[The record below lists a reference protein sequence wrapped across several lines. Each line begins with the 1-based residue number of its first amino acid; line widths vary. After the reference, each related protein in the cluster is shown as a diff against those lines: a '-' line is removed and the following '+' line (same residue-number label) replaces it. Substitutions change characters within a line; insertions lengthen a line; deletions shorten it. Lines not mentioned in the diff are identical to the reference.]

1 MRPSALILAPI
12 ISLACACGGAG
23 GGPGGIA
30 LGDTHSGQY
39 HLGPVEWT
47 GSFWNACA
55 PYPSQVQSLEGQLLG
70 GLSNELASSGNAC
83 DACLKIS
90 TGAGKEIIVRAITY
104 GVANAPGDVDL
115 SQAAFDAIHQGEY
128 PRAMTWQFVTCPG
141 NGPLY
146 FQFQTQANP
155 DWTSLWPR
163 NPHIPI
169 QKVEV
174 QSPRHSSFTSM
185 QLGTDG
191 TFTDNGGFGSGS
203 FTLRVTGINGQSVDQ
218 SFSGFSSGDLLTGNA
233 NIPE

>member
-1 MRPSALILAPI
+1 MRPSALIFASI
-12 ISLACACGGAG
+12 ISIACACGGG
-23 GGPGGIA
+23 GGGGVG

-47 GSFWNACA
+47 GSFWNACG
-55 PYPSQVQSLEGQLLG
+55 PYPSQIVSLEGQLLG
-70 GLSNELASSGNAC
+70 GLSNELASTGNAC
-83 DACLKIS
+83 DACMKIT
-90 TGAGKEIIVRAITY
+90 TGMGKTVIVRAITY

-115 SQAAFDAIHQGEY
+115 SQAAFDTIHQGEY
-128 PRAMTWQFVTCPG
+128 PRSMSWQFVTCPG
-141 NGPLY
+141 SDPLH

-163 NPHIPI
+163 TPHVPV

-174 QSPRHSSFTSM
+174 QSPRHSSFAPL

-191 TFTDNGGFGSGS
+191 TYTDNGGFGSGP
-203 FTLRVTGINGQSVDQ
+203 FTLRVTGVNGQSVDQ
-218 SFSGFSSGDLLTGNA
+218 SFSGFSAGDLLAGTA